1 MSQTPSSRLPHA
13 VVTVTS
19 YDVVLT
25 NPNNAYTIANASLTD
40 FNTTS
45 ALSTGFLAW
54 MSSTYLLPQIQN
66 VMLVEITSANFSSI
80 IQAETMQR
88 ALALNAGVLA
98 ASQ

>member
-1 MSQTPSSRLPHA
+1 M
-13 VVTVTS
+13 VTS

-25 NPNNAYTIANASLTD
+25 NANNTYMIANASLTG

-66 VMLVEITSANFSSI
+66 VVPAEITSANFSSI